1 MHLLA
6 TSRRPDINHLR
17 LCCIFNA
24 TECFCLHKLC
34 LYLFKFNKE
43 KLIKRNLEKKR
54 KSIKYPLKIN
64 LSVCRIQT
72 GFII

>member
-34 LYLFKFNKE
+34 LYLFNFNKE

-64 LSVCRIQT
+64 LSVCRIKT